1 MPQHE
6 ISTLQP
12 VCQLFA
18 VVPDTRTAGIVA
30 EALGT
35 LQAFPVIE
43 RMINADLDRQALQAK
58 ARRMADAERERARI
72 AERTSPL
79 PGLSEPARELSA
91 GVSAPLS
98 LETGR
103 PRTDTQLVYL
113 ALTLNGAY
121 GSLTDGD
128 AVDRMLESTTLAVF
142 CQNRN
147 VRRPDRTTL
156 LRHVNAISNETREAI
171 IDIQL
176 QRVKAEGLDEF
187 ETALV
192 DSTSVQAN
200 TRWPTDSGLV
210 LGNLSRAYRLCLRLP
225 KSFALPRI
233 DTRWCEARLE
243 RMHRHDFL
251 INTVSGKGRAGKR
264 RKQYRHFYNLAEKLA
279 AHLQREFQTVLQP
292 AVDNLD
298 VRPSVRDFL
307 RRTCSVIRDSLS
319 DARRI
324 LEYSRNRV
332 LNGIGIDVEEKIL
345 SLSDGDV
352 AFIQKGDRDPVIGYK
367 PQIARTGNGFIAALS
382 VSPGNGADATALRP
396 LLGEVIRRTG
406 TVPTT
411 VSTDDGYTSKANLL
425 ALREM
430 GVANIS
436 FSGSKGRRL
445 TPEKEWDG
453 DALSEARR
461 ERSAVEST
469 MFVLKHDYLF
479 GRMRRRGIHGVRAE
493 MLAKVIAFNFERM
506 ILVRERK
513 ADEARRHAEEAAR
526 AAQAA

>member
-18 VVPDTRTAGIVA
+18 VVPDTRTAGIIA
-30 EALGT
+30 EALRT
-35 LQAFPVIE
+35 LQAFPQIE
-43 RMINADLDRQALQAK
+43 RMIEADLDRQALQAK
-58 ARRMADAERERARI
+58 ARRMADAEWERARI

-79 PGLSEPARELSA
+79 PGLSEPARNVSVGA
-91 GVSAPLS
+91 SAPLS

-113 ALTLNGAY
+113 ALTLSGIY
-121 GSLTDGD
+121 GSVTDGD
-128 AVDRMLESTTLAVF
+128 AVDRILESTTLAVF

-156 LRHVNAISNETREAI
+156 LRHINAISNETREAI
-171 IDIQL
+171 VDIQL
-176 QRVKAEGLDEF
+176 QRVRVEGLDEF
-187 ETALV
+187 EKALV
-192 DSTSVQAN
+192 DSTSVEAN
-200 TRWPTDSGLV
+200 TRWPTDSGLI
-210 LGNLSRAYRLCLRLP
+210 LRSLSSAYNLCLRLP
-225 KSFALPRI
+225 KSFALPHI

-264 RKQYRHFYNLAEKLA
+264 RKEYRHFYNLAEKLA
-279 AHLQREFQTVLQP
+279 AHLRREFETVLEP
-292 AVDNLD
+292 AVDSLD

-307 RRTCSVIRDSLS
+307 RRTCGAIRGRLS
-319 DARRI
+319 DAMRI

-332 LNGIGIDVEEKIL
+332 LHGIGIDVAEKIL

-382 VSPGNGADATALRP
+382 VSPGNTADATALQP
-396 LLGEVIRRTG
+396 LLREVIRRTG
-406 TVPTT
+406 TVPMT
-411 VSTDDGYTSKANLL
+411 VNTDDGYTSRANRL
-425 ALREM
+425 ALQQL
-430 GVANIS
+430 GVANTS
-436 FSGSKGRRL
+436 FSGSKGQRL
-445 TPEKEWDG
+445 TPEEEWDSE
-453 DALSEARR
+453 ALSEARR
-461 ERSAVEST
+461 ERSAIEST

-479 GRMRRRGIHGVRAE
+479 GRMRRRGIEGVRAE

-506 ILVRERK
+506 ILVRQRK
-513 ADEARRHAEEAAR
+513 AEEARRQAEEVAR